1 VLGFHAIFSRQPS
14 IIVLRFFAFKFSQ
27 ELRMLQKALVLFV
40 VVASLAGCIGC
51 GNTSNH
57 YVYTTIPAANQIIAY
72 REDPNSGVLTQ
83 ISGSPYSVGDGAISL
98 VVHPSGK
105 YLYVANPGQNEND
118 ISQFNIASN
127 GTLTEPNAR
136 ISVAPNA
143 SQPKLLV
150 MDPAGSYLYVMNI
163 GSNNISVFSIDSSS
177 GVLSQ
182 VVNSPVSVQAPVLN
196 MQLTPSGNFLFV
208 SAAGGT
214 TNGLIAAFSVNA
226 GALSPVSTT
235 ATDGTNP
242 YGLAIDPSGT
252 YLYVA
257 NFGPSNSISV
267 FTIGPSGSLAP
278 VQGSPIADGYTDP
291 FAMIFDPSG
300 KYLYVANQG
309 SNNVAAYTIDSTG
322 LLAALTSS
330 TTTNAFGT
338 ESSPSFL
345 VADPGG
351 KYLFVGNQGTSA
363 GIQAF
368 GVSNGSLSALSTYGV
383 GNTPSS
389 IAVLQ

>member
-1 VLGFHAIFSRQPS
+1 
-14 IIVLRFFAFKFSQ
+14 
-27 ELRMLQKALVLFV
+27 MLQKALVLLV
-40 VVASLAGCIGC
+40 VVASISGCIGC

-57 YVYTTIPAANQIIAY
+57 YVYATIPAANQIIAY

-83 ISGSPYSVGDGAISL
+83 ISGSPYSVGDGAISMVL
-98 VVHPSGK
+98 HPSGK

-177 GVLSQ
+177 GVLTQ
-182 VVNSPVSVQAPVLN
+182 VANSPVSVLAPVLN

-208 SAAGGT
+208 SAAGGS

-226 GALSPVSTT
+226 GTLSPVGTT

-267 FTIGPSGSLAP
+267 FTIGTSGSLAP

-322 LLAALTSS
+322 LPAALTSS

-338 ESSPSFL
+338 EANPSFL

-363 GIQAF
+363 GIQVF

-389 IAVLQ
+389 IAVLK